1 MDFDV
6 ARARLA
12 NLPAVLPPAPRELT
26 PVLVAGPDG
35 EAPSVPHFPTGPARQ
50 AAVLVLIHR
59 GPEGEARVVLTER
72 SRGGHR
78 HAGQVSLPG
87 GAVDEGESFVDAALR
102 EAREEVGLDPEHAG
116 VQVVG
121 TLAPIDVRV
130 SGFRAHPVIAFAA
143 REPELA
149 ADGHEVA
156 AVIRA
161 PLAAFLPGAPIQHV
175 TAERNGLNL
184 RYGAYPVGGYLVWGA
199 TARILGGL
207 GAILASRG

>member
-1 MDFDV
+1 MDFTV

-12 NLPAVLPPAPRELT
+12 NLPAVLPNAPRELT
-26 PVLVAGPDG
+26 PVLIAGPDG
-35 EAPSVPHFPTGPARQ
+35 AAPSVPRFPAGPPRR
-50 AAVLVLIHR
+50 AAVLVLIHP

-72 SRGGHR
+72 STGGHR

-87 GAVDEGESFVDAALR
+87 GAVEQGESLVDAALR
-102 EAREEVGLDPEHAG
+102 EAREEVGLDLEHAG
-116 VQVVG
+116 VEVLG
-121 TLAPIDVRV
+121 TLPPIDVRV
-130 SGFRAHPVIAFAA
+130 SGFRAYPVIAFAA

-149 ADGHEVA
+149 PDGHEVA
-156 AVIRA
+156 AIIRA
-161 PLAAFLPGAPIQHV
+161 PLSAFLPGAPIQDV
-175 TAERNGLNL
+175 TAERDGMNL